1 MLLTNASI
9 NFRGDIMEIIAT
21 ISAVVV
27 IFIFIVHFRMSRVET
42 RVEIMV
48 DMIEKLERRINRP
61 KP

>member
-1 MLLTNASI
+1 MLLTSASI
-9 NFRGDIMEIIAT
+9 NFRSDVMEIIAT

>member
-1 MLLTNASI
+1 
-9 NFRGDIMEIIAT
+9 MEIIAT

-27 IFIFIVHFRMSRVET
+27 IFIFIVQFRMSRVEM

-48 DMIEKLERRINRP
+48 DMIEKLENKIKGA

>member
-1 MLLTNASI
+1 
-9 NFRGDIMEIIAT
+9 MEIIAT